1 MLRRLLFLVIWRM
14 TNNCYHEYRVI
25 LSIGGIMNQQTYLL
39 SKDSLNL
46 FVRGWQAAGTAK
58 GVVCLVHG
66 LGDHGG
72 QYVDLAE
79 ALGAAGYATIAMDT
93 RGNGRSGGQRGHIP
107 SIEVALD
114 DISLLLEEA
123 HHRHPEMPCFL
134 YGHSMGGNLV
144 LNYVLRRKP
153 QLAGVI
159 ATSPWLKTAFE
170 PPVHLAILARIM
182 SVVWPTLSSSSSL
195 DTSNLYHEDEGA
207 EPKEHDP
214 LLHGR
219 VSARLFM
226 ELTRAG
232 DWALQHAS
240 EFMLPLLVMHGNEDG
255 ITSPT
260 ASEKFARSV
269 TSNCTFRL
277 WDGFYHEL
285 HHETER
291 QKVFE
296 YIIEWLTAR
305 TGVE

>member
-1 MLRRLLFLVIWRM
+1 LSKDIYANQVFFGQS
-14 TNNCYHEYRVI
+14 YEYRVI
-25 LSIGGIMNQQTYLL
+25 PNISETMNHQSYLRA
-39 SKDSLNL
+39 KDGLNL
-46 FVRGWQAAGTAK
+46 FVQGWQAAGTAK
-58 GVVCLVHG
+58 GVVSLING

-79 ALGAAGYATIAMDT
+79 ALGAAGYITIAMDT
-93 RGNGRSGGQRGHIP
+93 RGNGRSDGQRGHIP

-114 DISLLLEEA
+114 DISLLLDEA
-123 HHRHPEMPCFL
+123 HKRHSELPCIL

-170 PPVHLAILARIM
+170 PPVHLAILAKIM
-182 SVVWPTLSSSSSL
+182 NIIWPTFSSSSSL
-195 DTSNLYHEDEGA
+195 DTSNLYHEGEGA

-214 LLHGR
+214 LLHGKI
-219 VSARLFM
+219 SARLFM
-226 ELTRAG
+226 ELTKAG

-240 EFMLPLLVMHGNEDG
+240 EFTSPLLVMHGSEDR
-255 ITSPT
+255 ITSPG
-260 ASEKFARSV
+260 ASEKFANSV
-269 TSNCTFRL
+269 RSNCTFKL
-277 WDGFYHEL
+277 WDGYYHEL

-291 QKVFE
+291 QKVFD